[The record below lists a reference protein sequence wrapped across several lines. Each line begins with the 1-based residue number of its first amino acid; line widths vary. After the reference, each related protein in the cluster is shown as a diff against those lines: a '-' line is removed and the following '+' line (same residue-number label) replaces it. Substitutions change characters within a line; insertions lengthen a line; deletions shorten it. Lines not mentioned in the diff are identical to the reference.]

1 MEQPSI
7 NNSRDYVAKGL
18 PDLLKRLW
26 RYGLVLSRDPVMAE
40 ELVQATC
47 LRALEKC
54 AQFQLGTLDRWT
66 FTILSSIWKNEL
78 RSRSVRT
85 GQGVIDAELALVS
98 DGAAQIEMN
107 IFASQVLKEVQ
118 ALPEAQ
124 RTAVFLV
131 YGEGLSY
138 REAAAVLDVPEGTIM
153 SRLATA
159 RTKLGKLKEDSEFV
173 KHWGKRD
180 IRKISKPDVTLII
193 DGIVTRGSP
202 SAANHALAA
211 IRRLFNWAVER
222 GVIDFS
228 PCQGLKPPGKLKS
241 RERVLSDDELVAIW
255 NAASSEAYPFG
266 TITQLLMLTGQRRGE
281 VIAMRWQDLD
291 LTHSVWSLPG
301 DLNKSG
307 RAHEIPLTPSAVIIL
322 RQLPRLHEVLV
333 FPANRKGTDNP
344 VSGIGKA
351 KQRIEKCSD
360 VADWRLHDI
369 RRTVATGMARLKITP
384 HVVEKVLNHSSGTFS
399 GVAGVYNRFGYLPE
413 MREALEAWEAHLTS
427 LLET

>member
-1 MEQPSI
+1 MSQISLTDMALRRISPPPFGSLEVWDGKIPGFGIRVSPKGTKSFILVFRVDGRARRLTIGRYPTLSLAEARSLAKQALSEIAQGNDPAEKKKQ
-7 NNSRDYVAKGL
+7 SRNTSERDPFAFESFVAEFIEKYAR
-18 PDLLKRLW
+18 PKNKDWAESHRLLKR
-26 RYGLVLSRDPVMAE
+26 
-40 ELVQATC
+40 
-47 LRALEKC
+47 
-54 AQFQLGTLDRWT
+54 
-66 FTILSSIWKNEL
+66 
-78 RSRSVRT
+78 
-85 GQGVIDAELALVS
+85 
-98 DGAAQIEMN
+98 
-107 IFASQVLKEVQ
+107 
-118 ALPEAQ
+118 
-124 RTAVFLV
+124 
-131 YGEGLSY
+131 
-138 REAAAVLDVPEGTIM
+138 
-153 SRLATA
+153 
-159 RTKLGKLKEDSEFV
+159 EFV

-180 IRKISKPDVTLII
+180 IRKINKPDITLII

-266 TITQLLMLTGQRRGE
+266 IITQLLMLTGQRRGE

-351 KQRIEKCSD
+351 KQRIEKSSD

>member
-1 MEQPSI
+1 MEQASI

-54 AQFQLGTLDRWT
+54 EQFQLGTSLDRWT

-98 DGAAQIEMN
+98 DGAAEVEMN

-138 REAAAVLDVPEGTIM
+138 REAAEVLEVPEGTIM

-159 RTKLGKLKEDSEFV
+159 RAKLGELKEDGE
-173 KHWGKRD
+173 H
-180 IRKISKPDVTLII
+180 
-193 DGIVTRGSP
+193 
-202 SAANHALAA
+202 
-211 IRRLFNWAVER
+211 
-222 GVIDFS
+222 
-228 PCQGLKPPGKLKS
+228 
-241 RERVLSDDELVAIW
+241 VL
-255 NAASSEAYPFG
+255 
-266 TITQLLMLTGQRRGE
+266 
-281 VIAMRWQDLD
+281 
-291 LTHSVWSLPG
+291 
-301 DLNKSG
+301 
-307 RAHEIPLTPSAVIIL
+307 
-322 RQLPRLHEVLV
+322 
-333 FPANRKGTDNP
+333 PA
-344 VSGIGKA
+344 
-351 KQRIEKCSD
+351 E
-360 VADWRLHDI
+360 
-369 RRTVATGMARLKITP
+369 
-384 HVVEKVLNHSSGTFS
+384 
-399 GVAGVYNRFGYLPE
+399 
-413 MREALEAWEAHLTS
+413 
-427 LLET
+427 